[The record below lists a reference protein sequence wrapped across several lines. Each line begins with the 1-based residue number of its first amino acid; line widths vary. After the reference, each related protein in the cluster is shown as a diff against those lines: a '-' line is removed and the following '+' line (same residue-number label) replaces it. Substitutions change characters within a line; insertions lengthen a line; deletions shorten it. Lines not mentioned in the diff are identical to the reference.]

1 MRAGAVVSA
10 ILLALAASAVAAT
23 VQQNNLRITAL
34 AQVKPHR
41 LPRVGTAPIAVF
53 VSGHIRTADKSL
65 PPQLE
70 AMTIR
75 INKHGRLD
83 DSGLPACPLEKIS
96 SATTGRALRE
106 CPEALVGSGRFW
118 ASIILPDQRPYA
130 TRGRLLVFNGRL
142 RGRPAIF
149 AHIYTTNPFATSF
162 VIPFTIKHIDDRVY
176 GTELH
181 ASLPEALGTWGYVDR
196 IKLTL
201 QKMYRYRGR
210 QHSYFNAGCP
220 APVGTDVTA
229 FRLAEADFSFAGG
242 EEVGLTV
249 TKSCAVKE

>member
-1 MRAGAVVSA
+1 M
-10 ILLALAASAVAAT
+10 
-23 VQQNNLRITAL
+23 
-34 AQVKPHR
+34 AQIKPRR

-53 VSGHIRTADKSL
+53 VSGHIGTADRSL
-65 PPQLE
+65 APQLE

-75 INKHGRLD
+75 INRHGQLD
-83 DSGLPACPLEKIS
+83 DAGLPACPLEKVS
-96 SATTGRALRE
+96 SASTGRALRE
-106 CPEALVGSGRFW
+106 CPGALVGSGRFW

-149 AHIYTTNPFATSF
+149 AHIYTTNPFASSF
-162 VIPFTIKHIDDRVY
+162 VIPFTIRHIDDRVY

-181 ASLPEALGTWGYVDR
+181 ASLPEALGTWGYVNR

-201 QKMYRYRGR
+201 RRMYRYRGR

-220 APVGTDVTA
+220 APSGTDVTA
-229 FRLAEADFSFAGG
+229 FRLAEADFAFAGG